1 MMIFVYSFALLY
13 STWLFYLAVMNL
25 QRAKDA
31 GTISRVALFFG
42 YPLLFTGLVLDT
54 LLNMTV
60 CTVMFLDLPREMLV
74 TSRLKRYNET
84 DTGWRKKLALWW
96 AHNLLD
102 VFDPSGKHI

>member
-1 MMIFVYSFALLY
+1 MIFVYSFALLY

-25 QRAKDA
+25 KRAKDA

-42 YPLLFTGLVLDT
+42 YPLLWAGLALDI
-54 LLNMTV
+54 LLNVTV
-60 CTVMFLDLPREMLV
+60 CTVMFFDLPQETLT
-74 TSRLKRYNET
+74 TSRLKRYDRT
-84 DTGWRKKLALWW
+84 DKGWRKKLALWW